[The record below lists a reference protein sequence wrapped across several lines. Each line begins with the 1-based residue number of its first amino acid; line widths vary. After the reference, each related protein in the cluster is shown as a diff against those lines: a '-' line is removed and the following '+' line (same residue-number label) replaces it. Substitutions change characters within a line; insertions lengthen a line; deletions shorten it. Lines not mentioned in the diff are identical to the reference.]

1 MSASG
6 DPTHLIDEAERFL
19 VDRLSLSPVDLPS
32 QLQAASGQW
41 KSAPVTI
48 TTKAYAGGVVRYA
61 RFATVQGAGL
71 QIGNLLV
78 LADPTYVLPI
88 LGADL
93 VALGERPTMLAAD
106 LSPVFPAGPGRA
118 AMNAVVGAALGPR
131 PLLPGGGDLPA
142 WCAALF
148 SPHVL
153 YTRVD
158 VVESENAA
166 AAFRAYPEAFVSLV
180 RAARPQP
187 DLAETVRTGQDAYA
201 AAHRLD
207 DKGLGL
213 LAKMFGNAWAHRYL
227 TEVLFPSWSSTDDL
241 FPR

>member
-1 MSASG
+1 MSRSA
-6 DPTHLIDEAERFL
+6 DVLQLIEDAEHFL
-19 VDRLSLSPVDLPS
+19 VESLSLKLVSIPS
-32 QLQAASGQW
+32 QLQTARGQW

-48 TTKAYAGGVVRYA
+48 TTRAYDGGVVRYA

-78 LADPTYVLPI
+78 FADPAYVLPI

-118 AMNAVVGAALGPR
+118 AMDTAVGAALAHR
-131 PLLPGGGDLPA
+131 PPLPGGGDLPG

-148 SPHVL
+148 SPHAL
-153 YTRVD
+153 YTRVAAGD
-158 VVESENAA
+158 SEHAA
-166 AAFRAYPEAFVSLV
+166 AAFRAYPEALVALV
-180 RAARPQP
+180 REAQPRP
-187 DLAETVRTGQDAYA
+187 DLAEAVRTGQDAYA

-213 LAKMFGNAWAHRYL
+213 LAKMFGTAWANRYL
-227 TEVLFPSWSSTDDL
+227 RDVLFPSWLGEVDMT
-241 FPR
+241 PR